1 MAAADGSLLRSV
13 VQWND
18 FFATN
23 ECRDLLFHVQE
34 HRATLAEIKAFI
46 AANGLEFSGF
56 MLDAPALQ
64 RFATRFPQPAAR
76 TDLDCWRAFEAD
88 APDTFAGMYQF
99 GVRKPSS

>member
-1 MAAADGSLLRSV
+1 
-13 VQWND
+13 
-18 FFATN
+18 
-23 ECRDLLFHVQE
+23 LLFHVQE

-46 AANGLEFSGF
+46 AANGLEFAGF
-56 MLDAPALQ
+56 MLDAPTLQ

-76 TDLDCWRAFEAD
+76 TDLDCWRVFEAE